1 MKKKDPNYIAG
12 LEKAIKKK
20 YGDEAIENPAKH
32 WDKEK
37 EKDYIEQ
44 LKKLAEKEKQTSE
57 KNEKVEKSGFLI
69 SKKLLNKRSERD
81 CPVCGVYSF
90 KSKDDLYMNK
100 YECCWECYIQYVDG
114 REERWKTGWRP
125 NNENN
130 EGKT

>member
-44 LKKLAEKEKQTSE
+44 LEEFVEKQ
-57 KNEKVEKSGFLI
+57 
-69 SKKLLNKRSERD
+69 KKFEQSHD
-81 CPVCGVYSF
+81 V
-90 KSKDDLYMNK
+90 
-100 YECCWECYIQYVDG
+100 
-114 REERWKTGWRP
+114 
-125 NNENN
+125 
-130 EGKT
+130 